1 MRLKALLI
9 FTTLALPSLIGAG
22 VARSAVIFSEDFEG
36 GTVGND
42 LSTLAGW
49 SAVGDGGSQVIESD
63 GSNKYATTSSV
74 NNNASRYDRSIVN
87 PGLGPGQKLIMTMD
101 VYDPTT
107 NPGGVSTFP
116 RAVGGIGLSSG
127 GFLPPYFGIEHNDAT
142 ADTGI
147 AEWVASGESFT
158 PQHFGPADVLAQ
170 DTWFTMRAVFDLGAK
185 TMDVYAKTRDGA
197 DPFVAVFSAVST
209 PFTNANQDLST
220 LNIWRHRLNRGTRI
234 DNIHVEA
241 VPEPTG
247 LMLLVMTVTIL
258 GATRRRLVP
267 HGSL

>member
-1 MRLKALLI
+1 MRAVFKRYFILV
-9 FTTLALPSLIGAG
+9 LALSAMLAG
-22 VARSAVIFSEDFEG
+22 YGTAQATLIFSEDFEG
-36 GTVGND
+36 GTVGSD

-49 SAVGDGGSQVIESD
+49 SAMGDSGTQVIETD
-63 GSNKYATTSSV
+63 GSNKYVTTGSA
-74 NNNASRYDRSIVN
+74 NNAASRYNHSIVN

-116 RAVGGIGLSSG
+116 RAVGGIGLSGG

-158 PQHFGPADVLAQ
+158 PQHFGPADVLPQ
-170 DTWFTMRAVFDLGAK
+170 DTWFTMRAVFDLGTK
-185 TMDVYAKTRDGA
+185 TMDVYAKTRDGV
-197 DPFVAVFSAVST
+197 DPFVAVLSGVST
-209 PFTNANQDLST
+209 PFTNANQDLT
-220 LNIWRHRLNRGTRI
+220 ALNVWRHRLNRGTRI
-234 DNIHVEA
+234 DNIRVEV

-247 LMLLVMTVTIL
+247 WMLLFVAMTSL
-258 GATRRRLVP
+258 AGGRRRN
-267 HGSL
+267 GS